1 MRVRAR
7 ASRARTRDADDV
19 AGEDAPEH
27 EAPAMVR
34 YEIVAFIRE
43 DHARNYGHVTVQDVS
58 RT

>member
-1 MRVRAR
+1 MRAR

-19 AGEDAPEH
+19 AGGDAPEH

-43 DHARNYGHVTVQDVS
+43 DDARNCGHVTIQDVS